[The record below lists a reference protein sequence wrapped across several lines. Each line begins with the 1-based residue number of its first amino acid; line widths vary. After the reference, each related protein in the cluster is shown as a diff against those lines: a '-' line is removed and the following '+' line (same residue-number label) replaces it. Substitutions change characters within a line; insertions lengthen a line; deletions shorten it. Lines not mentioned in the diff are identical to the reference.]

1 MKTEFEQAFD
11 NWLSEALR
19 ISTLETQD
27 IQIAFD
33 DRDLVERELAT
44 GHELAAADREA
55 LATADQ
61 LFAVRSELMIKVFNY
76 PDQWFERLP
85 EDHYA
90 RRFAA
95 EHGAQT

>member
-1 MKTEFEQAFD
+1 MNEEFDDALR
-11 NWLSEALR
+11 NWLSEALH

-27 IQIAFD
+27 LQIAFD
-33 DRDLVERELAT
+33 DRDLVARELAA
-44 GHELAAADREA
+44 GRELSAADREA

-61 LFAVRSELMIKVFNY
+61 LFAAQSKLMITVFNY
-76 PDQWFERLP
+76 TDKWFELLP

-95 EHGAQT
+95 EHGGAD